1 MKKWLVHSSR
11 RALAVAA
18 LTLSSPMWVQAQ
30 ELEGEG
36 TESSGSPY
44 YGYIG
49 TGVVLAM
56 IIFAVCKSARR

>member
-1 MKKWLVHSSR
+1 MKTWLACAGR
-11 RALAVAA
+11 RTMTVVAII
-18 LTLSSPMWVQAQ
+18 LSSPILVRAQ
-30 ELEGEG
+30 EVEGEG
-36 TESSGSPY
+36 TQSSGSPY